1 VIATKEVDLCCRSV
15 LEIVTAKVDLCRRS
29 GLEIATIE
37 VDFVSPERTLESS
50 HRQVGITDVEPVEPV
65 EPEDD
70 VMTVHDIVEEEPVRS
85 EDE

>member
-15 LEIVTAKVDLCRRS
+15 LEIATAKVDLCHQSR
-29 GLEIATIE
+29 LEIATVE

-50 HRQVGITDVEPVEPV
+50 RRQVGITDVEPVEP
-65 EPEDD
+65 EDD
-70 VMTVHDIVEEEPVRS
+70 VMMVHDIVEEEPVRS